1 MKNNPIESYYGIK
14 TADHPDLVAWMQD
27 VDEFLDTLYHDR
39 DRHRSNYD
47 AIKQNFNVVRSAHN
61 NLATRVEDLED
72 ATAILRAS
80 GVLSGLG
87 LLALAVSSLMMW
99 WCLADT
105 DEQIAQLSG
114 EMETMREKIRDMAD
128 KFDFI
133 AK

>member
-1 MKNNPIESYYGIK
+1 MMNNETATYYGVK
-14 TADHPDLVAWMQD
+14 VSENPELAKWMKD

-39 DRHRSNYD
+39 DRHNGNYD

-61 NLATRVEDLED
+61 KLVDRIEALESATDSLH
-72 ATAILRAS
+72 AS
-80 GVLSGLG
+80 CVLSGLG
-87 LLALAVSSLMMW
+87 LLAISVSSLMLW
-99 WCLADT
+99 WCLSDT
-105 DEQIAQLSG
+105 DEQVAQLTG

>member
-1 MKNNPIESYYGIK
+1 MNNETATYYGVK
-14 TADHPDLVAWMQD
+14 VSENPELAKWMKD

-39 DRHRSNYD
+39 DRHNSNYD

-61 NLATRVEDLED
+61 KLVDRIEALESAAD
-72 ATAILRAS
+72 SLRAS
-80 GVLSGLG
+80 NVLCGLG
-87 LLALAVSSLMMW
+87 LLAISVSSLMMW
-99 WCLADT
+99 WCLSDT
-105 DEQIAQLSG
+105 DEQVAQLTG